1 MGKYI
6 GFIICILA
14 GICLITLA
22 LVRESLYC
30 TKHLCRV
37 QSRIA
42 FVNLV
47 INRTDFPPDEISH
60 IQCKSQYQPSKTGK
74 KRFYILELK
83 TENLEYNLGSFK
95 NYKQCTTAS
104 KPLKSYVAGRTD
116 QLIYESGL
124 GFTNALG
131 LLMGILMFVI
141 GIVILTTPAEETD
154 DELDENT

>member
-1 MGKYI
+1 M
-6 GFIICILA
+6 
-14 GICLITLA
+14 
-22 LVRESLYC
+22 
-30 TKHLCRV
+30 
-37 QSRIA
+37 
-42 FVNLV
+42 
-47 INRTDFPPDEISH
+47 
-60 IQCKSQYQPSKTGK
+60 
-74 KRFYILELK
+74 ELK